1 MCAHA
6 HTALTSSLCSLHRPS
21 KINSFSAPCL
31 CYIQLYLWKEHGCWS
46 EKYETKHSVFPWRG
60 DLILI
65 PVLHAILHL
74 VATIDMAMQEHLRI
88 KERHRCSITAL
99 GYHTARRECLTGFE
113 DGVIKWWDMESGHMS
128 LCTKEHAG
136 WVTHFLSWTQAR
148 LLFSASNDSSVLV
161 WAPGGTVLDRIL
173 LGYPIFSLAI
183 SLARHLLLC
192 GSKGRLTAF
201 PLDEKRESGH
211 IVNITQS
218 FSEWT
223 HKDIVSCITCLDNHI
238 YTAGYDKKLLIFDTY
253 QTPGRKGLTKKQCI
267 LRAHNAA
274 ITHLLLVRQ
283 QETTR
288 VLSGSFDQTVGIW
301 SQDGKLI
308 QRLGPF
314 ISNITGLCYVAPIGV
329 IWITSGA
336 SQPTLYEPQSGEI
349 LIVNRGKKNK
359 EGQLRALPTPFHSP
373 NLQKQSR
380 QSMIVF
386 TSATVKCWDKKR
398 FHSSYPR
405 SRAIRRMGWFSR
417 SSSAC
422 QTQGIAKPQQVVVWR
437 YSELG
442 CLTLLPC
449 KHSLECL
456 AYAKKDPILL
466 FSGDSSGMLH
476 KWERSYIS
484 PFIYS
489 RESFHIDEAHLERR
503 GPLADQVEKGLQE
516 ESEPC
521 PDSAQ
526 KWSTCSRL
534 RSCYSRSQITA
545 KGAGEEKTGFT
556 RVIFAEQLDI
566 LVMSATNGNIYLW
579 EFETFIPD
587 AEPIVQQNTSALA
600 QDSKIL
606 AEDCVQDE
614 MAWDPSNS
622 CISDLTCRIVL
633 CGHTGM
639 ITALALV
646 KSENGSHVPY
656 LPSLHLVRRERA
668 GAETAFKLSGGW
680 DGRLCL
686 WNLQNRSLQNAFSS
700 LPGDNGPILD
710 VACSQNSTG
719 VFICAFSPDCADLEL
734 LAELCGHKTT
744 VIALAWHPQENKWVT
759 GAEDGT
765 IQLWNEDGGCC
776 VQDMKAPRGITC
788 ICIDQINGC
797 IIAGD
802 HDTIRIY
809 DPNSGALVQSYTG
822 HQDSIKGL
830 IHVPEMKQYVSVSL
844 DGTARMWNAYHQ
856 GG

>member
-283 QETTR
+283 QETT
-288 VLSGSFDQTVGIW
+288 
-301 SQDGKLI
+301 
-308 QRLGPF
+308 
-314 ISNITGLCYVAPIGV
+314 
-329 IWITSGA
+329 
-336 SQPTLYEPQSGEI
+336 
-349 LIVNRGKKNK
+349 
-359 EGQLRALPTPFHSP
+359 
-373 NLQKQSR
+373 
-380 QSMIVF
+380 
-386 TSATVKCWDKKR
+386 R

-710 VACSQNSTG
+710 VACSQNSPHPPAPERREFAFSSSTG

>member
-1 MCAHA
+1 
-6 HTALTSSLCSLHRPS
+6 
-21 KINSFSAPCL
+21 
-31 CYIQLYLWKEHGCWS
+31 
-46 EKYETKHSVFPWRG
+46 
-60 DLILI
+60 
-65 PVLHAILHL
+65 
-74 VATIDMAMQEHLRI
+74 MAMQEHLRI

-349 LIVNRGKKNK
+349 VSQFISTFQGNQKDGLVLEK
-359 EGQLRALPTPFHSP
+359 LLSLPD
-373 NLQKQSR
+373 SR
-380 QSMIVF
+380 YVI
-386 TSATVKCWDKKR
+386 
-398 FHSSYPR
+398 
-405 SRAIRRMGWFSR
+405 
-417 SSSAC
+417 
-422 QTQGIAKPQQVVVWR
+422 GIAKPQQVVVWR

-466 FSGDSSGMLH
+466 FSGDSSGMLQ

-503 GPLADQVEKGLQE
+503 GPLADQVEKGHQE

-521 PDSAQ
+521 PDSTQ

-587 AEPIVQQNTSALA
+587 AEPIVQQNMSALD
-600 QDSKIL
+600 QDSKTL
-606 AEDCVQDE
+606 PEDCVQDE
-614 MAWDPSNS
+614 MAWNPSNS

-656 LPSLHLVRRERA
+656 L
-668 GAETAFKLSGGW
+668 LSGGW

-686 WNLQNRSLQNAFSS
+686 WNLHNRSLQNAFSS

-710 VACSQNSTG
+710 VAYSQNRREFAFSSSTG

-734 LAELCGHKTT
+734 LAELCRHKTT

-765 IQLWNEDGGCC
+765 IQLWTEDGGCC
-776 VQDMKAPRGITC
+776 VQNMKAPRGITC

-844 DGTARMWNAYHQ
+844 DGTARMWKAYHQ

>member
-1 MCAHA
+1 
-6 HTALTSSLCSLHRPS
+6 
-21 KINSFSAPCL
+21 
-31 CYIQLYLWKEHGCWS
+31 
-46 EKYETKHSVFPWRG
+46 
-60 DLILI
+60 
-65 PVLHAILHL
+65 
-74 VATIDMAMQEHLRI
+74 MAMQEHLRI
-88 KERHRCSITAL
+88 KERHHCSITAL
-99 GYHTARRECLTGFE
+99 GYHSARRECLTGFE
-113 DGVIKWWDMESGHMS
+113 DGVIKWWDMESGHMT

-136 WVTHFLSWTQAR
+136 WVTHFLSWIQAR

-173 LGYPIFSLAI
+173 LGYPIFTLAI

-192 GSKGRLTAF
+192 GSKGRLMVF

-253 QTPGRKGLTKKQCI
+253 QTSGRKGLTKKQCI
-267 LRAHNAA
+267 SRAHNAA
-274 ITHLLLVRQ
+274 ITHLILVRQ

-329 IWITSGA
+329 IWIANGT

-349 LIVNRGKKNK
+349 VSQFISTFQGNQKDELVLQ
-359 EGQLRALPTPFHSP
+359 QLLSLPDSKHV
-373 NLQKQSR
+373 
-380 QSMIVF
+380 I
-386 TSATVKCWDKKR
+386 
-398 FHSSYPR
+398 
-405 SRAIRRMGWFSR
+405 
-417 SSSAC
+417 
-422 QTQGIAKPQQVVVWR
+422 GIAKPQQVVIWR

-456 AYAKKDPILL
+456 AYAKKEPILL
-466 FSGDSSGMLH
+466 FSGDTNGMLQ

-484 PFIYS
+484 PFIY
-489 RESFHIDEAHLERR
+489 RESFHIDKGHLERR
-503 GPLADQVEKGLQE
+503 GPLADQIEKGHQKEL
-516 ESEPC
+516 EPC
-521 PDSAQ
+521 PYSAQ
-526 KWSTCSRL
+526 KMRTCSRL
-534 RSCYSRSQITA
+534 RSCYSRSLITA
-545 KGAGEEKTGFT
+545 KDIGKEKIGFT
-556 RVIFAEQLDI
+556 RVIFVEQLDI
-566 LVMSATNGNIYLW
+566 LVMSAINGNIYLW
-579 EFETFIPD
+579 EFETFIPGT
-587 AEPIVQQNTSALA
+587 EPPAQQNMSALDQESKTLAKGCA
-600 QDSKIL
+600 QS
-606 AEDCVQDE
+606 E
-614 MAWDPSNS
+614 MVCEPSSS

-639 ITALALV
+639 ITALTLV
-646 KSENGSHVPY
+646 TNEMNGIHIPY
-656 LPSLHLVRRERA
+656 L
-668 GAETAFKLSGGW
+668 LSGGW

-686 WNLQNRSLQNAFSS
+686 WNLQKRSFQNTFSN
-700 LPGDNGPILD
+700 LPGDNEPILD
-710 VACSQNSTG
+710 VACSQNSLYPPAPERREFAFSTSTG
-719 VFICAFSPDCADLEL
+719 VFICAFNFHCADLEL
-734 LAELCGHKTT
+734 LAELCEHKTT
-744 VIALAWHPQENKWVT
+744 VLALAWHPQQNKWVT

-765 IQLWNEDGGCC
+765 IQLWSEDGGCC
-776 VQDMKAPRGITC
+776 VRDMKAPRRITC

-844 DGTARMWNAYHQ
+844 DGTARIWKAYHQ